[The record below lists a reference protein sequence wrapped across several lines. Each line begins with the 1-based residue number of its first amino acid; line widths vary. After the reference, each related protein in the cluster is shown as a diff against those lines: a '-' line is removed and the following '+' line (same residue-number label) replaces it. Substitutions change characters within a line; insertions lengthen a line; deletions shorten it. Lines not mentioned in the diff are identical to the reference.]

1 MKFSDYL
8 KSKRKFLIIWFVLH
22 GFALFVNVF
31 HIEGEVIYKYNL
43 EQVSPNW
50 AHVTDKYVCVFTSHR
65 GYKSSSSS
73 FWPFSIEFTKNGDT
87 LYFPGVFYKYDYS
100 EFIAYLILTFV
111 FFYFLWEK
119 ESKNKIPSP
128 NQ

>member
-43 EQVSPNW
+43 
-50 AHVTDKYVCVFTSHR
+50 
-65 GYKSSSSS
+65 
-73 FWPFSIEFTKNGDT
+73 
-87 LYFPGVFYKYDYS
+87 
-100 EFIAYLILTFV
+100 
-111 FFYFLWEK
+111 
-119 ESKNKIPSP
+119 
-128 NQ
+128 